1 MKRIEVA
8 PGKRLSLQRHRLRSE
23 HWVVVQGEGTV
34 SLDGA
39 DLILRPGDSIDIPT
53 GAAHRMSNMGSELV
67 VFIEVQRGD
76 YFGEDDIERIEDDF
90 GRTTS

>member
-1 MKRIEVA
+1 VKRIEVT

-39 DLILRPGDSIDIPT
+39 DVTLSPGDSIDIPA
-53 GAAHRMSNMGSELV
+53 GAAHRMSNTGEDTV
-67 VFIEVQRGD
+67 VFIEVQRGG

-90 GRTTS
+90 GRAGS